1 MSIHLNVNGEKRE
14 FGGSRLTPLLDVL
27 RESFFLTGTKD
38 VCREGFC
45 GACTVHVDGEAMTSC
60 LVPVGMAESKS
71 IVTIEGIGD
80 DGKPAL
86 LQQALEALDAVQCG
100 MCFPGMVMTLT
111 QLISEQ
117 PAASREDIKRGLAG
131 NICRCTGYER
141 IVDAALTL
149 CEIHE
154 ARG

>member
-1 MSIHLNVNGEKRE
+1 MSIHLNVNGEERE

-27 RESFFLTGTKD
+27 RESFFLTGAKD

-45 GACTVHVDGEAMTSC
+45 GACIVHVDGEAMTSC

-80 DGKPAL
+80 DGKPAP

-117 PAASREDIKRGLAG
+117 PNATRDDIKRGLAG

-149 CEIHE
+149 CGKHE

>member
-1 MSIHLNVNGEKRE
+1 MVTLHVNGQAQS
-14 FGGSRLTPLLDVL
+14 FDGDPSMPLLWYLRDVL
-27 RESFFLTGTKD
+27 GLTGTKFGCG
-38 VCREGFC
+38 VAAC

-117 PAASREDIKRGLAG
+117 PAATRDEIKRGLAG

-149 CEIHE
+149 CGKHE

>member
-1 MSIHLNVNGEKRE
+1 MSIHLNVNGEIRE
-14 FGGSRLTPLLDVL
+14 LGGSRLTPLLDVL
-27 RESFFLTGTKD
+27 RESFFLTGAKD

-117 PAASREDIKRGLAG
+117 PAATRDEIKRGLAG

-149 CEIHE
+149 CGKHE